1 LGIDVADIRFRRKML
16 AHRGNTELSNGFD
29 LIVIGGG
36 SGGIAHAR
44 RAAEYG
50 ARVAVIEYGRLGGT
64 CVNVG
69 CVPKK
74 VMWYTAS
81 QMHQFEHAAD
91 YGYDISINDHNWG
104 RLKANRD
111 AYVKRLN
118 GIYESNL
125 DRSGVT
131 YINGAASF
139 VDEHTVAVGDE
150 HYRGER
156 IVIATG
162 GRPMVPDIPG
172 AELGIT
178 SDDFF
183 ELEEQPQRV
192 LVAGSGYIAVE
203 LAGVFNGLGSQVQ
216 LVIRKDSIIRSFD
229 AMLGE
234 QLMEAMEKDGV
245 EIETLVIPESL
256 EKTADGLLLHT
267 EDGRT
272 FGPVDTVLWAIG
284 RKPNVTG
291 LEPGNAGIVSD
302 DRGFIPTDEMQQTNI
317 EHIFALGDVTGRAAL
332 TPVAIAAGR
341 RLADRLYGGM
351 EGRHLDYDVIPT
363 VVFSHPPIGTVG
375 LTEDAAR
382 TEYGDAVKIYTSG
395 FTPMYY
401 ALGTKKQRSVMKLIT
416 VGEDEKIVG
425 CHVIGEGADE
435 MLQGFAVAIRMGA
448 TKADFDDTVAI
459 HPTNAE
465 EFVTMR

>member
-1 LGIDVADIRFRRKML
+1 MDNK
-16 AHRGNTELSNGFD
+16 FD

-50 ARVAVIEYGRLGGT
+50 ARAAVIEQGPLGGT

-81 QMHQFEHAAD
+81 HCHHLEHMAD
-91 YGYDISINDHNWG
+91 YGFDVTVSGHDWAA
-104 RLKANRD
+104 LKERRD

-118 GIYESNL
+118 DIYEANL
-125 DRSGVT
+125 DRSSVA
-131 YINGAASF
+131 YIAGAAQF
-139 VDEHTVAVGDE
+139 VDPNTITVGEKRYQGD
-150 HYRGER
+150 R

-162 GRPMVPDIPG
+162 GKPMLPAIPG
-172 AELGIT
+172 AEYGIT

-183 ELEEQPQRV
+183 ALEERPQRV

-203 LAGVFNGLGSQVQ
+203 LSGMFNALGTETQ
-216 LVIRKDSIIRSFD
+216 LVVRKDNVIRSFD
-229 AMLGE
+229 EMLGHE
-234 QLMEAMEKDGV
+234 LISAMEKDGMKV
-245 EIETLVIPESL
+245 ETRVIPASVEQ
-256 EKTADGLLLHT
+256 TAAGLVLHA
-267 EDGRT
+267 EDGRQ
-272 FGPVDTVLWAIG
+272 FGPVDNVLWAIG
-284 RKPNVTG
+284 RDPNVEG
-291 LEPGNAGIVSD
+291 LELEKAGVVTD
-302 DRGFIPTDEMQQTNI
+302 EDGFIPTDLYQQTNV
-317 EHIFALGDVTGRAAL
+317 EHIFALGDVTGRDAL

-351 EGRHLDYDVIPT
+351 EGRYLDYELIPT
-363 VVFSHPPIGTVG
+363 VIFSHPPIGTVG
-375 LTEDAAR
+375 LSEREAEAK
-382 TEYGDAVKIYTSG
+382 YGDAVKVYTSA

-401 ALGTKKQRSVMKLIT
+401 ALGTKKHRSVMKLVT
-416 VGEDEKIVG
+416 VAPEEKIVG

-459 HPTNAE
+459 HPTSAE